1 MEDGKLQRSISMN
14 ARLIERMEI
23 EISQLALPD
32 QLWLLERLI
41 QRIRKRTL
49 QTRPAL
55 EAQLAAM
62 AYDPNMQ
69 RELKAIEA
77 EFATTEADGL
87 GVDG

>member
-1 MEDGKLQRSISMN
+1 MN

>member
-1 MEDGKLQRSISMN
+1 MN
-14 ARLIERMEI
+14 ASLIERMEI
-23 EISQLALPD
+23 EISQLALSD

-49 QTRPAL
+49 RTRPAL
-55 EAQLAAM
+55 ETQLAAM

-87 GVDG
+87 GVNG

>member
-1 MEDGKLQRSISMN
+1 MN
-14 ARLIERMEI
+14 VSLIERMEI

-55 EAQLAAM
+55 DAQLAAM
-62 AYDPNMQ
+62 AYDPNMR
-69 RELKAIEA
+69 RELKAIDA
-77 EFATTEADGL
+77 EFAATEADGL
-87 GVDG
+87 EVA

>member
-1 MEDGKLQRSISMN
+1 MKMS
-14 ARLIERMEI
+14 RLIERMEV

-49 QTRPAL
+49 QIRPAL
-55 EAQLAAM
+55 DAQLAAM

-69 RELKAIEA
+69 RELNAIEA
-77 EFATTEADGL
+77 EFAATEADGL
-87 GVDG
+87 EGTG

>member
-1 MEDGKLQRSISMN
+1 MN
-14 ARLIERMEI
+14 ASLIERMEI

-55 EAQLAAM
+55 DAQLAAM

-69 RELKAIEA
+69 RELKAIDA
-77 EFATTEADGL
+77 EFAATEADGL
-87 GVDG
+87 EVAG